1 MLYELTRHNLED
13 HLYSRLH
20 EFISCY
26 GDGLIPEQLDSV
38 DFHDVLDVACGL
50 GEWLLDMAFKYPEKE
65 FVGLDRH
72 AARLDYARAY
82 ASVQGIE
89 HVKFFQGDML
99 HMPFKDGSYDLVHGR
114 FLLMTVT
121 ATVRRVLLNEMVRVC
136 MPEGYVLLQETLFPV
151 TNCDASMYWFDLF
164 RLAQERAEITPLVAC
179 DIEQQLYQAGCRSVQ
194 HIDTMIPISHGTA
207 ANRALCTHAIE
218 MQNFLAPFL
227 LSTGVVTADQL
238 NKISMQVHIDLVSKD
253 FVGVWPVVAFIG
265 QK

>member
-38 DFHDVLDVACGL
+38 DFHNVLDVACGL
-50 GEWLLDMAFKYPEKE
+50 GEWLQDMAFKYPEKE
-65 FVGLDRH
+65 FAGLDCH

-99 HMPFKDGSYDLVHGR
+99 HMPFNDDSYDLVHGR

-121 ATVRRVLLNEMVRVC
+121 ATVRRALLNELVRVC
-136 MPEGYVLLQETLFPV
+136 IPEGYVLLQETLFPV
-151 TNCDASMYWFDLF
+151 TNSDANMYWFDLC
-164 RLAQERAEITPLVAC
+164 RLALERAEITPLVAC
-179 DIEQQLYQAGCRSVQ
+179 EIERQLYQAGCSSVQ
-194 HIDTMIPISHGTA
+194 RVDTKIPISYGTA
-207 ANRALCTHAIE
+207 GNRALCTHAIE
-218 MQNFLAPFL
+218 MQNFLASFL
-227 LSTGVVTADQL
+227 LSTGIVTAEQL
-238 NKISMQVHIDLVSKD
+238 NKICMQVHIDLVSKD